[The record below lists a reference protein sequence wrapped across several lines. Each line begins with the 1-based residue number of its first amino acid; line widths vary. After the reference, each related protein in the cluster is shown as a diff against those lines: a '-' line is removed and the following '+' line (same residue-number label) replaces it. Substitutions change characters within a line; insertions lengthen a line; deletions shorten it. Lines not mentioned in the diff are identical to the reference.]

1 MNYNVSSMGSIPA
14 VTPQVTLK
22 APSALGASLPMAAP
36 SQPVVQGDAFRSS
49 VQPTAAF
56 PAAGAGVQF
65 QAPGL
70 PVQQAA
76 APMMNVQNQN
86 LSPYNATLTTL
97 NISREDLQWA
107 TQLETKVQQGYQ
119 PSADEM
125 AHYQALATHL
135 ENMRTNVQPMSNDP
149 GLPQVNYPAPQP
161 QAPAAQGQGAQAPT
175 GEVKQ
180 VAMSEIEWALILEE
194 QVQKHGYKPTS
205 DEEARYQNIL
215 GRFKANSEIKMGL
228 LDALAAQSPWV
239 GSNVAQIRY
248 SKIMASQV
256 SDIIGGIKN
265 GTGTVMSGLKGLGK
279 TALKSTG
286 LSAVVSGGF
295 SAVVNG
301 IAYFRGEKTKL
312 QAVSSIVTDTVTGAA
327 TGLGATVAGGI
338 ATAALA
344 ATSITGLPLTLLIGG
359 AGILGGYLADKL
371 LTKTGAKD
379 WIRSKVIGWMTPSQP
394 AQGQAVGQQPYGAT
408 ATGR

>member
-36 SQPVVQGDAFRSS
+36 SQPVVQGDAFRAS
-49 VQPTAAF
+49 VQPTSAF

-70 PVQQAA
+70 SVQQTA
-76 APMMNVQNQN
+76 APMLNVQNQN
-86 LSPYNATLTTL
+86 LSPYTPTLTTL

-107 TQLETKVQQGYQ
+107 TQLEAKVQQGYQ
-119 PSADEM
+119 PTADET

-135 ENMRTNVQPMSNDP
+135 ENMRTNVQPMIADP

-161 QAPAAQGQGAQAPT
+161 QAPAAPGQGAQAPT

-265 GTGTVMSGLKGLGK
+265 GTGTVMSGLKGLGM

-312 QAVSSIVTDTVTGAA
+312 QAVSSIVTDSVTGAA

-394 AQGQAVGQQPYGAT
+394 AQSQTVGQQPYGAT
-408 ATGR
+408 GR